1 MITFERLKLSNGL
14 RVIIHEDK
22 STPMVAVNVVYNVG
36 SKYEE
41 PDKTGFAHLFEHLM
55 FGGSVNIPDFDDHI
69 QDAGGENNA
78 FTNTDLTNFYEVL
91 PTENIETALWL
102 ESDRMLQLRFS
113 KKSLETQK
121 KVVIE
126 EFKETCLNEPYGDMW
141 HHLSKLCYK
150 VHPYQWPTI
159 GKDMSH
165 IAEATLDQV
174 KTFFYQYYRPDNA
187 VIVLAG
193 NIEIKKGVE
202 LVEKWFGSI
211 PAGHFTK
218 PTYLYEQPQT
228 SFRQDVL
235 RQDVPHDAVYQGYH
249 MAGRLDDGFYACD
262 LLSDVLANGRSSRF
276 YQRLYKEQEL
286 FSTIDAFISGTV
298 DPGLF
303 IIEGKTMPGISMEKA
318 KKAIR
323 LELDMLKNELISEH
337 ELSKLKN
344 SVESSLL
351 YSEVSALNKAIS
363 LAYFEVLGD
372 AEMINIEAERYHNVT
387 AEDIRNAAQTVFR
400 EENCSEVLYE
410 ATEVQFS

>member
-1 MITFERLKLSNGL
+1 MITFERFKLANGL
-14 RVIIHEDK
+14 TVIIHEDK
-22 STPMVAVNVVYNVG
+22 STPMVAANVVYNVG

-55 FGGSVNIPDFDDHI
+55 FGGSINIPDFDDHI

-91 PTENIETALWL
+91 PAENIETALWL

-113 KKSLETQK
+113 KKSLDTQK

-141 HHLSKLCYK
+141 HHLSRLCYK

-174 KTFFYQYYRPDNA
+174 KTFFYHYYRPDNA
-187 VIVLAG
+187 VLVLAG
-193 NIEIKKGVE
+193 NIDVKKGIE

-211 PAGHFTK
+211 PAGHYTK
-218 PTYLYEQPQT
+218 PNYLYEPPQIE
-228 SFRQDVL
+228 FRQDIL
-235 RQDVPHDAVYQGYH
+235 QQDVPHDAVYQGYH
-249 MAGRLDDGFYACD
+249 MAGRMDDGFYACD

-318 KKAIR
+318 KKAIK
-323 LELDMLKNELISEH
+323 LELDMLKNDLISEQ

-351 YSEVSALNKAIS
+351 YSEVSVLNKAIS

-372 AEMINIEAERYHNVT
+372 ADMINIEAERYHNVT
-387 AEDIRNAAQTVFR
+387 AEDIRNAAQQVFR

-410 ATEVQFS
+410 ATEL

>member
-1 MITFERLKLSNGL
+1 MINFERHILTNGL
-14 RVIIHEDK
+14 KVIIHQDR
-22 STPMVAVNVVYNVG
+22 STPMVAVNVVYNIG

-55 FGGSVNIPDFDDHI
+55 FGGSLNVPNFDDYI

-91 PTENIETALWL
+91 PAENLETALWL

-113 KKSLETQK
+113 KKSLDTQK

-159 GKDMSH
+159 GKEMSH
-165 IAEATLDQV
+165 IAEATLEQV
-174 KTFFYQYYRPDNA
+174 KTFFYHYYRPDNA

-193 NIEIKKGVE
+193 NIDIKKGIQ
-202 LVEKWFGSI
+202 LVEKWFESI
-211 PAGHFTK
+211 PPGHFKK
-218 PTYLYEQPQT
+218 PVYLYEPPQ
-228 SFRQDVL
+228 SEFRQEII
-235 RQDVPHDAVYQGYH
+235 RQDVPHDAIYQGYH
-249 MAGRLDDGFYACD
+249 MPGRMNDGFYACD

-286 FSTIDAFISGTV
+286 FSTIDAFISGTI

-303 IIEGKTMPGISMEKA
+303 IIEGKTMPGVSIENA

-323 LELDMLKNELISEH
+323 TEQEMLKNDLISER

-351 YSEVSALNKAIS
+351 YSEVSVLNKAIS

-372 AEMINIEAERYHNVT
+372 ADMINIESERYQNVT
-387 AEDIRNAAQTVFR
+387 AEDIRNAAQIVFR

-410 ATEVQFS
+410 ATEL

>member
-1 MITFERLKLSNGL
+1 MITFERFKLANGL
-14 RVIIHEDK
+14 TVIIHEDK

-55 FGGSVNIPDFDDHI
+55 FGGSINIPDFDDHI

-91 PTENIETALWL
+91 PAENIETALWL

-113 KKSLETQK
+113 KKSLDTQK

-141 HHLSKLCYK
+141 HHLSRLCYK

-174 KTFFYQYYRPDNA
+174 KTFFYHYYRPDNA
-187 VIVLAG
+187 VLVLAG
-193 NIEIKKGVE
+193 NIDVKKGIE

-211 PAGHFTK
+211 PAGHYTK
-218 PTYLYEQPQT
+218 PNYLYEPPQIE
-228 SFRQDVL
+228 FRQDIL

-249 MAGRLDDGFYACD
+249 MAGRMDDGFYACD

-303 IIEGKTMPGISMEKA
+303 IIEGKTMPGILMEKA
-318 KKAIR
+318 KKAIK
-323 LELDMLKNELISEH
+323 LELDILKNDLISEQ

-351 YSEVSALNKAIS
+351 YSEVSVLNKAIS

-372 AEMINIEAERYHNVT
+372 ADMINIEAERYHNVT
-387 AEDIRNAAQTVFR
+387 AEDIRNAAQQVFR

-410 ATEVQFS
+410 ATEL

>member
-1 MITFERLKLSNGL
+1 MITFERFKLANGL
-14 RVIIHEDK
+14 TVIIHEDK

-55 FGGSVNIPDFDDHI
+55 FGGSINIPDFDDHI

-91 PTENIETALWL
+91 PAENIETALWL

-113 KKSLETQK
+113 KKSLDTQK

-126 EFKETCLNEPYGDMW
+126 EFKETCLNEPYGEMW
-141 HHLSKLCYK
+141 HHLSRLCYK

-174 KTFFYQYYRPDNA
+174 KTFFYHYYRPDNA
-187 VIVLAG
+187 VLVLAG
-193 NIEIKKGVE
+193 NIDIKKGIE

-211 PAGHFTK
+211 PAGHYTI
-218 PTYLYEQPQT
+218 PNYLYEPPQT
-228 SFRQDVL
+228 EFRQDIL

-249 MAGRLDDGFYACD
+249 MAGRMDDGFYACD

-286 FSTIDAFISGTV
+286 FSTIDAFISGTT

-318 KKAIR
+318 KKAIQIE
-323 LELDMLKNELISEH
+323 LEMLKNDLISEN

-351 YSEVSALNKAIS
+351 YSEVSVLNKAIS

-372 AEMINIEAERYHNVT
+372 ADMINIESERYHNVT

-410 ATEVQFS
+410 ATEL

>member
-1 MITFERLKLSNGL
+1 MITFERFKLANGL
-14 RVIIHEDK
+14 TVIIHEDK

-55 FGGSVNIPDFDDHI
+55 FGGSINIPDFDDHI

-91 PTENIETALWL
+91 PAENIETALWL

-113 KKSLETQK
+113 KKSLDTQK

-141 HHLSKLCYK
+141 HHLSRLCYK

-165 IAEATLDQV
+165 IAEATLDEV
-174 KTFFYQYYRPDNA
+174 KTFFYHYYRPDNA
-187 VIVLAG
+187 VLVLAG
-193 NIEIKKGVE
+193 NIDVKKGIE

-211 PAGHFTK
+211 PAGHYTK
-218 PTYLYEQPQT
+218 PNYLYEPPQT
-228 SFRQDVL
+228 EFRQDIL

-249 MAGRLDDGFYACD
+249 MAGRMDDGFYACD

-303 IIEGKTMPGISMEKA
+303 IIEGKTMPGILMEKA
-318 KKAIR
+318 KKAIK
-323 LELDMLKNELISEH
+323 LELDMLKNDLISEQ

-351 YSEVSALNKAIS
+351 YSEVSVLNKAIS

-372 AEMINIEAERYHNVT
+372 ADMINIEAERYHNVT
-387 AEDIRNAAQTVFR
+387 AEDIRNAAQQVFR

-410 ATEVQFS
+410 ATEL